1 MVSVLQP
8 MLSQVNLARA
18 AEQQRSASGAAQAQ
32 FARGGGKL
40 RPPAAGRRRPVYEPM
55 PPAEI
60 SWERVFETAPF
71 GMAIVGGDGDVER
84 ANAKFRALTRPAAA
98 DAPAPAP
105 AAPPADDDAAAA
117 AAAAAAARDALD
129 GERRE
134 KLRDVV
140 ERAARWRGPFGDAEA
155 AVLAAARGSGDLRFV
170 RRPNADDA
178 DALALAAHGLVD
190 DDLGDAGAPGG
201 GDGGDALDDDD
212 GADARAGCVLAY
224 VGDAALPPGEAPR
237 AKRRKPPRPTGAS
250 LTLSTVD
257 VDAPPP
263 GEGPLDADEPK
274 RKAPAHADRPPAK
287 KAKKQPPPPP
297 AHDDTAEPPPAK
309 APAAAKKA
317 PKGKQASK
325 KAAPKMAAKAKGKVL
340 AKELPPAHD
349 DDDDDDDDDGEPPTV
364 TRGGRVSRPRGR

>member
-1 MVSVLQP
+1 MDPAPSTSTPRVPATPVAPNAIPGANMNDLRSLLAAAGYENAADKPTEAAQQDANHYLRLLQTR
-8 MLSQVNLARA
+8 QAQRA
-18 AEQQRSASGAAQAQ
+18 A
-32 FARGGGKL
+32 
-40 RPPAAGRRRPVYEPM
+40 
-55 PPAEI
+55 
-60 SWERVFETAPF
+60 
-71 GMAIVGGDGDVER
+71 
-84 ANAKFRALTRPAAA
+84 
-98 DAPAPAP
+98 
-105 AAPPADDDAAAA
+105 
-117 AAAAAAARDALD
+117 
-129 GERRE
+129 GEA
-134 KLRDVV
+134 RDVV

-155 AVLAAARGSGDLRFV
+155 AVLAAARALGRPPV
-170 RRPNADDA
+170 RPAAERRRRWAP
-178 DALALAAHGLVD
+178 LAATPRRGG
-190 DDLGDAGAPGG
+190 DLGDAGAPGG
-201 GDGGDALDDDD
+201 GDGGDALDDDG

-237 AKRRKPPRPTGAS
+237 APQAPAPTGAS